1 MKFNKHLIYIACAAA
16 SFSMVSCDDFLDKN
30 RYPLDIQTD
39 QPAYWNNKVNV
50 EAQLDAFYGYYTGY
64 GNGASWVNDF
74 YYRSLNDDQC
84 AQMNS
89 GSGVVFT
96 QWPYQYAPVSNSVWD
111 ATYVA
116 IRKCNTIV
124 IKVEGS
130 TLPEPEKLN
139 YTAIARLNRAYQYWD
154 LVRNIGDVPLIEGIL
169 DTDSE
174 ELYGPRTPRNEV
186 MDYVLKDINFAC
198 ENIAQQSNKIEF
210 SKDMA
215 NAMKAEI
222 CLYEAAFAKYH
233 QHDNARATKY
243 YQEVVNACNNL
254 MGKYEVCD
262 DYRSLFNSM
271 WAADSEKGYVSL
283 RDNGEVIF
291 MKGYLAGTLGHSMIK
306 YLSSNTPIAGMTKD
320 AFDAYLFKDG
330 KPLATTGEVK
340 DDAAVPTEDGLSIE
354 AALAVRDNRLAQTID
369 SYLAFNGNSHQRPNS
384 DPLASNTGYTIKRF
398 VNPGMSYDDC
408 TTDGRNATCAPIYWM
423 AEIYLALAEAKAELG
438 TLTDADLNNTINKL
452 FKRAELPARTVAE
465 LNAIN
470 DPANNAGVSSL
481 IWEIRRCRRCEL
493 MFCKNARWWD
503 MIRWHQLDKL
513 DTVKYPNTAMGAN
526 VSKASAEQ
534 VKNVSVTNG
543 YIDAAKNS
551 AAVSTRIY
559 NEREYLQPIGT
570 TQLRLNKQLEQN
582 PGWGTGN

>member
-1 MKFNKHLIYIACAAA
+1 MKFNKHLIYIVCAAA

-64 GNGASWVNDF
+64 GNGSSWVNDF

-111 ATYVA
+111 ATYEA

-438 TLTDADLNNTINKL
+438 TLTDADLDNTINKL

>member
-64 GNGASWVNDF
+64 GNGSSWVNDF

-111 ATYVA
+111 ATYEA

-243 YQEVVNACNNL
+243 YEEVVNACNNL

-330 KPLATTGEVK
+330 KPLATTSEVK

-438 TLTDADLNNTINKL
+438 TLTDADLDNTINKL

>member
-243 YQEVVNACNNL
+243 YEEVVNACNNL

-408 TTDGRNATCAPIYWM
+408 TTDGRNATCATIYWM

>member
-130 TLPEPEKLN
+130 TLSEPEKLN

-438 TLTDADLNNTINKL
+438 TLTDADLNITINKL

>member
-438 TLTDADLNNTINKL
+438 TLTDADLDNTINKL

-470 DPANNAGVSSL
+470 DPANNA
-481 IWEIRRCRRCEL
+481 EIGR
-493 MFCKNARWWD
+493 A
-503 MIRWHQLDKL
+503 H
-513 DTVKYPNTAMGAN
+513 V
-526 VSKASAEQ
+526 
-534 VKNVSVTNG
+534 
-543 YIDAAKNS
+543 
-551 AAVSTRIY
+551 
-559 NEREYLQPIGT
+559 
-570 TQLRLNKQLEQN
+570 
-582 PGWGTGN
+582 

>member
-64 GNGASWVNDF
+64 GNGSSWVNDF

-111 ATYVA
+111 ATYEA

-130 TLPEPEKLN
+130 TLSEPEKLN

-438 TLTDADLNNTINKL
+438 TLTDADLDNTINKL

-513 DTVKYPNTAMGAN
+513 DTEKYPNTAMGAN

-582 PGWGTGN
+582 TGWGTGN

>member
-243 YQEVVNACNNL
+243 YEEVVNACNNL

>member
-39 QPAYWNNKVNV
+39 QSAYWNNKVNV

-130 TLPEPEKLN
+130 TLSEPEKLN

-243 YQEVVNACNNL
+243 YEEVVNACNNL

>member
-64 GNGASWVNDF
+64 GNGSSWVNDF

-111 ATYVA
+111 ATYEA

-438 TLTDADLNNTINKL
+438 TLTDADLDNTINKL